1 MDQTLAMTLELAH
14 VTIDCAEPE
23 RVAAFWSDALGR
35 PVDPGGN
42 GFFVSIGRQQPTPG
56 QVAWFFLRV
65 PEARS
70 AKNRVH
76 VDLRATDRHAEVVRL
91 VGLGAR
97 VIADHD
103 EWGVRWT
110 VLSDVEG
117 NEFCVAEASEPGGG

>member
-1 MDQTLAMTLELAH
+1 MNQTSAMTLELVH
-14 VTIDCAEPE
+14 VIIDSVEPE

-42 GFFVSIGRQQPTPG
+42 GFFVSIGEQQPTPG

-65 PEARS
+65 PEPKL

-76 VDLRATDRHAEVVRL
+76 VDLRADDRRAEVARL
-91 VGLGAR
+91 ESLGAT

-110 VLSDVEG
+110 VLCDVEG
-117 NEFCVAEASEPGGG
+117 NEFCVA